1 MRFHA
6 VFPLRI
12 ALPLALAATLL
23 AAASASASGPTLRT
37 ASLSNGQV
45 QASVAG
51 TIRTG
56 AWRFVVTRPGAA
68 QRLRVFMER
77 GDIWWGGNV
86 KVQRLVDGR
95 WVTTGRRSL
104 DHDGRLDRT
113 LCASGIGACVQ
124 GGSVRPPQPGAQR
137 LAAAFRLHGHGH
149 WTLTGAVRQASEP
162 FILGPWIQDAAED
175 LSF

>member
-23 AAASASASGPTLRT
+23 AAVPASAFGPTLRT
-37 ASLSNGQV
+37 ASVGNGQV

-56 AWRFVVTRPGAA
+56 AWRFVVTRPGAT
-68 QRLRVFMER
+68 QRLRVFIER
-77 GDIWWGGNV
+77 GDIWWGGKV
-86 KVQRLVDGR
+86 TVQRRVDGR
-95 WVTTGRRSL
+95 WVTTQRRSL
-104 DHDGRLDRT
+104 DHEGRLDRT
-113 LCASGIGACVQ
+113 LCASGIGACAL

-137 LAAAFRLHGHGH
+137 LAATFRLHGHGH

-162 FILGPWIQDAAED
+162 FILGPWIPDAAED
-175 LSF
+175 LAF